1 MKQIFLLLFSFLP
14 LFLAAQEKG
23 VGLNFY
29 IEPTYKLL
37 KTSDT
42 TYDVKTKGV
51 AFSPIFYRYKIGDER
66 HRMNEFSLH
75 IKNLYS
81 GFQKDAY
88 ANNTYV
94 GQLKFNKQLSKYRS
108 RYVYDANV
116 IHINAAL
123 NYLYFFPIAKFD
135 ELEFWLGLRTSLIF
149 DYQNNKPIT
158 SIAIPTTS
166 TTFLGQFGLV
176 PTATYKLNDKV
187 TLDVRWIPRFWLDAG
202 LIFSREKNPQLPIYN
217 QRTLFP
223 TLEFH
228 LCTFQ
233 PNFEIGAKYAL
244 SSQKSKSTK
253 KVVKKKKK

>member
-1 MKQIFLLLFSFLP
+1 MKHIFLLLLPFLP

-51 AFSPIFYRYKIGDER
+51 AFSPIFYRYKISDER

-88 ANNTYV
+88 NGSAYG
-94 GQLKFNKQLSKYRS
+94 GQLKFRKQLNKYQS
-108 RYVYDANV
+108 GYVYDAN
-116 IHINAAL
+116 ITHINTAL

-135 ELEFWLGLRTSLIF
+135 ELEFWLGLRTSLTF
-149 DYQNNKPIT
+149 DYRDVRPVT
-158 SIAIPTTS
+158 SNYISKTNTYLLS
-166 TTFLGQFGLV
+166 QFGLV
-176 PTATYKLNDKV
+176 PTVTYKLNEKI
-187 TLDVRWIPRFWLDAG
+187 TLDIRWIPRFWLDAG
-202 LIFSREKNPQLPIYN
+202 LTFSREKNPQLPIYN
-217 QRTLFP
+217 QRGIFP
-223 TLEFH
+223 IFDFR

-244 SSQKSKSTK
+244 SNQKIKSSK